1 MKRFI
6 IFLLMAAILIPTA
19 AAAQRRKKTAKKPTK
34 PKEEIVEE
42 DPRLQQML
50 ASTQQVIFIDSI
62 VVNKADILQ
71 HLPLSVDCGK
81 LDITNGLGQYTNEMG
96 DYRLTTVKEPG
107 DSLSRLLMS
116 ELIGTNWTTPQPT
129 KGIDSGNYPYM
140 MPDGTTLYFAQ
151 QGEKSIGGYDLFVTR
166 YDAEDGTFLRPE
178 SLGMPFCSE
187 ANDYLYII
195 DETYQLGYFV
205 TDRRQPAGKVC
216 IYVFIPTESR
226 KAYVSEAYSDTQLRA
241 LAAINRIADTWGN
254 GKARKEAL
262 ERLAEARQ
270 SETGKHVAK
279 NEQRTE
285 LEELRHKAEVLEK
298 ALLLARNYYAKA
310 DEKERSALRSE
321 ILSGERELEQ
331 LQRDI
336 RKKEKEARNAQYQ

>member
-1 MKRFI
+1 MSA
-6 IFLLMAAILIPTA
+6 LLIPTA
-19 AAAQRRKKTAKKPTK
+19 AAAQRRKKTTKKPTK

-42 DPRLQQML
+42 DPRIQQML
-50 ASTQQVIFIDSI
+50 ASTQQVVFIDSI

-71 HLPLSVDCGK
+71 HLPLSADCGK
-81 LDITNGLGQYTNEMG
+81 LDIANGLGQYINELG
-96 DYRLTTVKEPG
+96 DYRLTTVKESG
-107 DSLSRLLMS
+107 DSLSRIFTS
-116 ELIGTNWTTPQPT
+116 ELIGTNWTSPIRT

-151 QGEKSIGGYDLFVTR
+151 QGENSIGGYDLFVTR

-216 IYVFIPTESR
+216 IYVFIPTELR
-226 KAYVSEAYSDTQLRA
+226 KTYVTEAYSDTQLRA

-262 ERLAEARQ
+262 TRLDEARQ
-270 SETGKHVAK
+270 AESGSRTAQNG
-279 NEQRTE
+279 QRTE
-285 LEELRHKAEVLEK
+285 IEELRHKAEVLEK

-310 DEKERSALRSE
+310 DEKERSALSNE

-336 RKKEKEARNAQYQ
+336 RQKEKEARNAQYQ